1 MSVTK
6 ISKGRLAGAG
16 LDMPG
21 QSIRT
26 LVVPLA
32 PTTSAAP
39 VASGA
44 RLPADALVLSA
55 HAKIS
60 TVTTATSAFTLSAG
74 PSTATIGFLTGL
86 DIATAGI
93 KRGSL
98 ASGTVTRGSL
108 LRETTSGAAAV
119 VAAEYANSVETEI
132 YYSTTVPVTTLK
144 GVLVIEYRKL

>member
-1 MSVTK
+1 MSGTK
-6 ISKGRLAGAG
+6 ISKGTIGGAG

-39 VASGA
+39 VASGV

-60 TVTTATSAFTLSAG
+60 TVTTATSTHTLSAG

-86 DIATAGI
+86 NIATAGI

-98 ASGTVTRGSL
+98 ASGSVTRGSL
-108 LRETTSGAAAV
+108 LRETLSGAAAI
-119 VAAEYANSVETEI
+119 APAEYVNDTETQI
-132 YYSTTVPVTTLK
+132 YYSTSVPVTTLK